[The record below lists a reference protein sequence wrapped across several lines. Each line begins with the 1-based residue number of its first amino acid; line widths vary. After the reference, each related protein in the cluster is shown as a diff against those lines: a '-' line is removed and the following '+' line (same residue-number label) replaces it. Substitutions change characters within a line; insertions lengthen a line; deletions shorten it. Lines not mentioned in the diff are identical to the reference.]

1 MFGLDLILGALVVAL
16 WVKAIPAA
24 VADAVTMMRASKAGE
39 WGLISDNWKRRDA
52 RKEARRKAWQDV
64 RANRSRKAGGDG
76 TYRPGVGAYMSD
88 VYHGLW
94 EDQLEKRA
102 AVRAARPPVGPDG
115 RRPGQTSFAD
125 RLDERITTKVQGLR
139 EKTGRVGHLLLDPVE
154 FGPRPVADVVDRP
167 RTTTGPTIN
176 PMGACE
182 SCGRDT
188 TAAMLVDTAY
198 GLVCGQCAR
207 EDALYDRGERKP
219 HDTWETPDGLT
230 CETCGEQLQVSAGGV
245 VQHLHSP
252 DDNHGAHGWFNGD
265 YLRTVDC
272 AHCQARVPEPLLVD
286 APNGAGRVCKACA
299 AVLASADMHPAADAD
314 GPLWTCPGCGAR
326 LHRDGL
332 TGAWEHPQ
340 GSTCPKATNTD
351 NTTDTDTT
359 TATGTVPAAD
369 EKGSTMTTATGDLIT
384 TNEAVVQHEQAL
396 EFLRRQLEDA
406 AQFVAHITGATTEV
420 EELDA
425 ARGQSATLLAA
436 LAESMEATRYDAA
449 STQGSAESAG
459 LLTAGAI
466 AGTQEHLEAAA
477 ETGRAWVAQ
486 LNESIEQVQASL
498 HNVQATYGEA
508 AETVQSTG
516 IAGAALEAN

>member
-102 AVRAARPPVGPDG
+102 AVRAARPPIGPDG

-125 RLDERITTKVQGLR
+125 RLDERITTKVQGQRDRHGLF
-139 EKTGRVGHLLLDPVE
+139 GRVGHLLLDPVE

-182 SCGRDT
+182 SCDRDMT
-188 TAAMLVDTAY
+188 RSMLVDTAY
-198 GLVCGQCAR
+198 GRVCGQCAR

-265 YLRTVDC
+265 YMRTVDC

-359 TATGTVPAAD
+359 STAGTVPAVD
-369 EKGSTMTTATGDLIT
+369 EKGSTMNTATGDVHDVESCK
-384 TNEAVVQHEQAL
+384 NECESLLSDFGRVDNAL
-396 EFLRRQLEDA
+396 D
-406 AQFVAHITGATTEV
+406 II
-420 EELDA
+420 D
-425 ARGQSATLLAA
+425 
-436 LAESMEATRYDAA
+436 EAIR
-449 STQGSAESAG
+449 S
-459 LLTAGAI
+459 
-466 AGTQEHLEAAA
+466 AAA
-477 ETGRAWVAQ
+477 AVENIQAW
-486 LNESIEQVQASL
+486 LSSK
-498 HNVQATYGEA
+498 NVDNGLP
-508 AETVQSTG
+508 G
-516 IAGAALEAN
+516 IGAALEALNADRVKELMDQVAMAKQGVSDVVDSLAPLEEAAELVGSADGSAVNGR